1 LPWYPQAIVFVVA
14 ALVLALRMV
23 RPLRAWAL
31 TTDIRSLIAFHLIR
45 FVGFYFLFLY
55 SLGEL
60 PYNFAVFGGWGDI
73 AVAVLALVV
82 MFFCAKS
89 RSALVVWNLL
99 GLADIV
105 AVAATAARDEM
116 AVPGSMHL
124 LDRFPLI
131 LLPTCIV
138 PLILVTHLLMLVRA
152 ARYRSWMGVAPV
164 D

>member
-1 LPWYPQAIVFVVA
+1 LVVA
-14 ALVLALRMV
+14 ALVLALAMV
-23 RPLRAWAL
+23 RPLRSWAL
-31 TTDIRSLIAFHLIR
+31 ETDIRYLIALHLIR

-82 MFFCAKS
+82 IFFCAKS

-99 GLADIV
+99 GLVDMI

-116 AVPGSMHL
+116 AVPGSMHV

-138 PLILVTHLLMLVRA
+138 PLIIVTHVLMLVRA
-152 ARYRSWMGVAPV
+152 ARHRSWIGVAPV